1 MPRHDGS
8 FARRLR
14 FRMDVL
20 RAARDRWRTPIVPL
34 HDVRRRLEL
43 LITALYDT
51 QLRIEAA
58 PSVDRTGRI
67 AGIRRAT
74 DVIATA
80 PAPGTIWLP
89 AELAAPDGID
99 AAIARYRTLAL
110 DGAARALD
118 TMRATRGSTNA
129 GDADIEADEAPTSI
143 ARSTEGEKHGVG
155 EKDAAIQPT
164 EDEKTSDARGRA
176 TDEVVT
182 EEDPRAIAVADAQ
195 GERGAVAPT
204 LVQRNVAPAAGATSI
219 AVYDEWDA
227 YAHAYRREC
236 VTVRTYP
243 APESDETWAR
253 EILQSHRVLVRRVRA
268 EFERLRSRRERL
280 FRQRDGD
287 QLDIAAC
294 IEALTQMRMGQ
305 TPDDRLYI
313 LDRAGRRALAILILV
328 DTSGSTRESV
338 GAAVDGGRPVIEIEK
353 IALLLAS
360 EALDALGDRYAML
373 TFAGQGASDVRITTV
388 KAFGEQGVTTA
399 RSRIS
404 AITSG
409 GNTRMGAAIRHATSV
424 LSHQPVAHRLLLVLS
439 DGKPNDTD
447 RYYEHYGVEDTRAAV
462 LEARASGVSPY
473 CLTIDANEPEAYV
486 SHIFGEAGHTILRR
500 PDQLPAA
507 LLGAVKLLLGA

>member
-20 RAARDRWRTPIVPL
+20 RAARDRWRTPVLPL
-34 HDVRRRLEL
+34 RDVRRRLEL

-58 PSVDRTGRI
+58 PTVDRTGRI
-67 AGIRRAT
+67 AGIRRAS

-80 PAPGTIWLP
+80 PPPGTIWLP

-99 AAIARYRTLAL
+99 AAIARYRALAL
-110 DGAARALD
+110 DGATRALGA
-118 TMRATRGSTNA
+118 MAATSITA
-129 GDADIEADEAPTSI
+129 SAPDADVEEAPTST

-164 EDEKTSDARGRA
+164 ENEETSSARGRA

-182 EEDPRAIAVADAQ
+182 EDDPRAVAVADAQ
-195 GERGAVAPT
+195 GERGAIAPT

-227 YAHAYRREC
+227 YAHAYRPEC

-243 APESDETWAR
+243 APDGDETWAR
-253 EILQSHRVLVRRVRA
+253 DILQSRRILVRRVRA

-294 IEALTQMRMGQ
+294 IEALTQMRMGRA
-305 TPDDRLYI
+305 PDDRLYI

-338 GAAVDGGRPVIEIEK
+338 GDAVDGGRPVIEIEK

-360 EALDALGDRYAML
+360 EALDALGDQYAIL
-373 TFAGQGASDVRITTV
+373 TFAGQGASDVRVTTV
-388 KAFGEQGVTTA
+388 KAFGEQGVITA
-399 RSRIS
+399 RSRIG
-404 AITSG
+404 AISPG

-424 LSHQPVAHRLLLVLS
+424 LARQPVAHRLLLVLS

-447 RYYEHYGVEDTRAAV
+447 RYYEHYGVEDTRSAV

-473 CLTIDANEPEAYV
+473 CITVDANEPEAYV

-507 LLGAVKLLLGA
+507 LLGAMKLMLGS

>member
-20 RAARDRWRTPIVPL
+20 RAARDRWRTPVLPL
-34 HDVRRRLEL
+34 RDVRRRLEL

-58 PSVDRTGRI
+58 PTIDRTGRI
-67 AGIRRAT
+67 AGIRRAS
-74 DVIATA
+74 DVIATT
-80 PAPGTIWLP
+80 PPPGTIWLP

-99 AAIARYRTLAL
+99 AAIARYRALAL

-118 TMRATRGSTNA
+118 RMGATSITTHA
-129 GDADIEADEAPTSI
+129 PDASVAEEAPTST
-143 ARSTEGEKHGVG
+143 ARSTEGEKRGVG
-155 EKDAAIQPT
+155 EKDAAIQPA
-164 EDEKTSDARGRA
+164 ENEETSNARGRA

-182 EEDPRAIAVADAQ
+182 EDDPHAVAVADAQ
-195 GERGAVAPT
+195 GASHTLAST
-204 LVQRNVAPAAGATSI
+204 LVQRDVAPAAGATSI

-227 YAHAYRREC
+227 YAHAYRSEC

-243 APESDETWAR
+243 APERDETWAR
-253 EILQSHRVLVRRVRA
+253 EILQSHRILVRRVRA

-294 IEALTQMRMGQ
+294 IEALTQMRMGRA
-305 TPDDRLYI
+305 PDDRLYI

-328 DTSGSTRESV
+328 DTSGSTRDSV
-338 GAAVDGGRPVIEIEK
+338 GEVVDDGRPVIEIEK

-360 EALDALGDRYAML
+360 EALDALGDQYAML
-373 TFAGQGASDVRITTV
+373 TFAGQGASDVRVTTV
-388 KAFGEQGVTTA
+388 KAFGEQGITTA
-399 RSRIS
+399 RSRIG
-404 AITSG
+404 AITPG

-424 LSHQPVAHRLLLVLS
+424 LARQPVAHRLLLVLS

-473 CLTIDANEPEAYV
+473 CITVDANEPEAYV

-507 LLGAVKLLLGA
+507 LLGAVKLMLGT

>member
-43 LITALYDT
+43 LITALYDV

-58 PSVDRTGRI
+58 PTVDRTGRI
-67 AGIRRAT
+67 AGIRRAS
-74 DVIATA
+74 DVIVTT
-80 PAPGTIWLP
+80 PPPGTIWLP

-110 DGAARALD
+110 DGAARAID
-118 TMRATRGSTNA
+118 AMSATSVRASAPGADVEDAPSST
-129 GDADIEADEAPTSI
+129 

-164 EDEKTSDARGRA
+164 ENEETSSARGRA

-182 EEDPRAIAVADAQ
+182 EDDPRAVAVADAQ
-195 GERGAVAPT
+195 GDRGAITPT

-227 YAHAYRREC
+227 YAHAYRREA

-243 APESDETWAR
+243 APERDETWAR

-268 EFERLRSRRERL
+268 EFERLRARRERL

-294 IEALTQMRMGQ
+294 IEALTQMRMGRA
-305 TPDDRLYI
+305 PDDRLYI

-328 DTSGSTRESV
+328 DTSGSTRDPV
-338 GAAVDGGRPVIEIEK
+338 GEGRPVIEIEK

-360 EALDALGDRYAML
+360 EALDALGDQYAML
-373 TFAGQGASDVRITTV
+373 TFAGQGASDVRVTTV
-388 KAFGEQGVTTA
+388 RAFGEQGVITA
-399 RSRIS
+399 RSRIG
-404 AITSG
+404 AITPG

-424 LSHQPVAHRLLLVLS
+424 LARQPVAHRLLLVLS

-447 RYYEHYGVEDTRAAV
+447 RYYEHYGVEDTRSAV

-473 CLTIDANEPEAYV
+473 CITVDANEPEAYV

-507 LLGAVKLLLGA
+507 LLGAMKLMLGT